1 MNRTQ
6 IQLTEE
12 QHNLLR
18 EISKD
23 TKEPIAALI
32 RKAVDQFLLT
42 RRPDRFYL
50 YKQAQDV
57 IGKYEAGISDISL
70 EHDRYLEEAYKS

>member
-12 QHNLLR
+12 QHKLLR
-18 EISKD
+18 EISKS
-23 TKEPIAALI
+23 TNEPIAAII

-42 RRPDRFYL
+42 RRPDRYYL
-50 YKQAQDV
+50 YEQAQSI
-57 IGKYEAGISDISL
+57 IGKYEAGIVDISV
-70 EHDRYLEEAYKS
+70 EHDRYLEEAFKS

>member
-18 EISKD
+18 ELSR
-23 TKEPIAALI
+23 TTREPIAALI

-50 YKQAQDV
+50 YRQAESI
-57 IGKYEAGISDISL
+57 IGKYEAGIPDISL
-70 EHDRYLEEAYKS
+70 NHDRYLEEAFKA

>member
-12 QHNLLR
+12 QHDLLR
-18 EISKD
+18 ELSRN

-50 YKQAQDV
+50 YRQAQSI
-57 IGKYEAGISDISL
+57 IGKYEAGIPDISL
-70 EHDRYLEEAYKS
+70 AHDRYLEEAFNS

>member
-1 MNRTQ
+1 MNLTQ

-12 QHNLLR
+12 QHALLR
-18 EISKD
+18 ELSKD
-23 TKEPIAALI
+23 TREPIAALV

-50 YKQAQDV
+50 YEQAQII
-57 IGKYEAGISDISL
+57 IGKYAAGIPDISIN
-70 EHDRYLEEAYKS
+70 HDKYLDEAFES